1 MIFNN
6 FKINAMIQRREFLIN
21 ASLALGA
28 LAIAPSFAYNA
39 KKKDIGLQL
48 YSLRASLP
56 KDVEGVLSLVGK
68 AGFSEVETYGFSI
81 KNGFFGT
88 NVKDFKAMLI
98 DNGLKATSNHF
109 DFNSYLETGSTEIIK
124 AYIET
129 ANTLESNYVTVP
141 WISEKLRGTTADDYK
156 KLADKVTQAAEL
168 CKTAGLKLAYHNH
181 DFEFEEFGDTTGYEI
196 LLNNTDKNIVDFELD
211 LYWVVRSGNDPMQLF
226 KKYPVRFTMWH
237 VKDMD
242 KINQDLNTEI
252 GKGAIDFKS
261 IFAEAKLS
269 GMKHFYIEHETN
281 YYPNPI
287 ESVTES
293 CSYVRKNL
301 L

>member
-1 MIFNN
+1 MI
-6 FKINAMIQRREFLIN
+6 KRREFLIN

-28 LAIAPSFAYNA
+28 LAIAPSFALNA
-39 KKKDIGLQL
+39 KKKNIGLQL
-48 YSLRASLP
+48 YSLRVSLP

-181 DFEFEEFGDTTGYEI
+181 DFEFEEFGNTTGYEI
-196 LLNNTDKNIVDFELD
+196 LLNNTDKSLVDFELD
-211 LYWVVRSGNDPMQLF
+211 LYWIVRSGNDPMQLF
-226 KKYPVRFTMWH
+226 KEYSGRFTMWH

-242 KINQDLNTEI
+242 KNNQDFNTEI
-252 GKGAIDFKS
+252 GKGVIDFKS

>member
-39 KKKDIGLQL
+39 KKRNIGLQL

-56 KDVEGVLSLVGK
+56 KDVKGVLSQVGK

-88 NVKDFKAMLI
+88 NVKDFKAMLT
-98 DNGLKATSNHF
+98 DNGLSATSNHF

-124 AYIET
+124 AYIDT

-181 DFEFEEFGDTTGYEI
+181 EFEFEEFGDTTGYEI

-211 LYWVVRSGNDPMQLF
+211 LYWVVRSGNEPMQLF
-226 KKYPVRFTMWH
+226 KKYPGRFTMWH